1 MKKLTTIV
9 WGTLLGIISA
19 NSQAAGFDGKTNLLC
34 TATEVYECDA
44 ANTCGLLPAPDLQ
57 DIRHLNVDMKQKT
70 VTLAHVD
77 TNLSSTIDRMDT
89 VDGKLVLQGI
99 ENGRPEE
106 IDGGGWT
113 MSIDQTYGTMVFTQ
127 AGGSAAFV
135 GFGGC
140 VPAK

>member
-1 MKKLTTIV
+1 M
-9 WGTLLGIISA
+9 LLALASA
-19 NSQAAGFDGKTNLLC
+19 SSQAAGFDGKTSLLC

-44 ANTCGLLPAPDLQ
+44 ANTCALLPGPDLQ
-57 DIRHLNVDMKQKT
+57 DIRHLKVDMTQKT
-70 VTLAHVD
+70 VTLAHVE
-77 TNLSSTIDRMDT
+77 TGLSSHIDRLDT
-89 VDGKLVLQGI
+89 VDGKLIMQGI
-99 ENGRPEE
+99 EDGRPDE

>member
-1 MKKLTTIV
+1 MNTVTRTIS
-9 WGTLLGIISA
+9 GLLLAAAAAG
-19 NSQAAGFDGKTNLLC
+19 SQAAGFDGKTGLLC

-44 ANTCGLLPAPDLQ
+44 ANTCGLMPAPDLQ
-57 DIRHLNVDMKQKT
+57 DIRHLKVDMKQKT

-77 TNLSSTIDRMDT
+77 TKLSSHIDRVDT
-89 VDGKLVLQGI
+89 VDGKLILQGI
-99 ENGRPEE
+99 EDGRPDE

-127 AGGSAAFV
+127 AGGSSAFV

-140 VPAK
+140 VPGN